1 MKTFSKTIPIITDE
15 NEDKVF
21 AECYDM
27 IDNIMTIMF
36 DYNCDEMMSF
46 DTGEVITLRDLGR
59 MKGILSGLP
68 IMHIMYSTK
77 EWI

>member
-1 MKTFSKTIPIITDE
+1 MKTFSKTIPIITDKNE
-15 NEDKVF
+15 NKVF
-21 AECYDM
+21 IECYDI

-36 DYNCDEMMSF
+36 DYNCDEMMSL
-46 DTGEVITLRDLGR
+46 DTGEVITLHDLAR

-77 EWI
+77 E

>member
-1 MKTFSKTIPIITDE
+1 MHTFNKTIPIITDE
-15 NEDKVF
+15 NEDKIF
-21 AECYDM
+21 DECYKM
-27 IDNIMTIMF
+27 IDDIMTIMF
-36 DYNCDEMMSF
+36 DYNCDEMMSL

-77 EWI
+77 E

>member
-1 MKTFSKTIPIITDE
+1 MHTFNKTIPIITDE

-21 AECYDM
+21 DECYKM
-27 IDNIMTIMF
+27 IDDIMTIMF
-36 DYNCDEMMSF
+36 DYNCDEMMSL

-77 EWI
+77 E

>member
-1 MKTFSKTIPIITDE
+1 MHTFNKTIPIITDE

-21 AECYDM
+21 DECYKM
-27 IDNIMTIMF
+27 IDDIMTIMF
-36 DYNCDEMMSF
+36 DYNCDEMMSL
-46 DTGEVITLRDLGR
+46 DTGEVITLCDLGR

-77 EWI
+77 E

>member
-1 MKTFSKTIPIITDE
+1 MHTFNRTIPIITDE

-21 AECYDM
+21 DECYKM
-27 IDNIMTIMF
+27 IDDIMTIMF
-36 DYNCDEMMSF
+36 DYNCDEMMSL

-77 EWI
+77 E

>member
-1 MKTFSKTIPIITDE
+1 MKTFNKTIPIMTE
-15 NEDKVF
+15 EKEDKVF
-21 AECYDM
+21 DECYKM
-27 IDNIMTIMF
+27 INDIMTIMF
-36 DYNCDEMMSF
+36 DYNCDEMMSL

-77 EWI
+77 E